1 MVQKYKKLKNGT
13 IFPKKLYFCNIETI
27 QLNNF
32 KLISD
37 MKAFVNDTE
46 VRTYYG
52 AKVKSVVLAYCRAN
66 NLSLK
71 LEGVVV
77 KDAYGNVVDLDGA
90 LRANS
95 RIYVKWT
102 SSNL

>member
-1 MVQKYKKLKNGT
+1 
-13 IFPKKLYFCNIETI
+13 
-27 QLNNF
+27 
-32 KLISD
+32 

-66 NLSLK
+66 NLPMR
-71 LEGVVV
+71 LENIIVR
-77 KDAYGNVVDLDGA
+77 DAYGNIVDLDGS

-95 RIYVKWT
+95 RIYVKF
-102 SSNL
+102 

>member
-1 MVQKYKKLKNGT
+1 
-13 IFPKKLYFCNIETI
+13 
-27 QLNNF
+27 
-32 KLISD
+32 

-66 NLSLK
+66 NLPMNIDK
-71 LEGVVV
+71 AEVR
-77 KDAYGNVVDLDGA
+77 DAYGNIIDLDGA

-95 RIYVKWT
+95 KIYVKF
-102 SSNL
+102 

>member
-1 MVQKYKKLKNGT
+1 
-13 IFPKKLYFCNIETI
+13 
-27 QLNNF
+27 
-32 KLISD
+32 

-66 NLSLK
+66 NLPLK
-71 LEGVVV
+71 LTGIQVR
-77 KDAYGNVVDLDGA
+77 DAYGNIVDLDGS

-95 RIYVKWT
+95 RIYVKF
-102 SSNL
+102 

>member
-1 MVQKYKKLKNGT
+1 
-13 IFPKKLYFCNIETI
+13 
-27 QLNNF
+27 
-32 KLISD
+32 

-66 NLSLK
+66 HLPLR
-71 LEGVVV
+71 LESIEIR
-77 KDAYGNVVDLDGA
+77 DAYGNIIDLNGA

-95 RIYVKWT
+95 KIYVKF
-102 SSNL
+102 

>member
-1 MVQKYKKLKNGT
+1 
-13 IFPKKLYFCNIETI
+13 
-27 QLNNF
+27 
-32 KLISD
+32 

-66 NLSLK
+66 NLSMNIDK
-71 LEGVVV
+71 AEVR
-77 KDAYGNVVDLDGA
+77 DAYGNIIDLDGA

-95 RIYVKWT
+95 KIYVKF
-102 SSNL
+102 